1 MLLLHKEKPDSPM
14 EEEQTESAVEEKQT
28 ENAVRPE
35 LTFLSVAL
43 NIILVA
49 VPLLIGIVILIFGT
63 KAGNAEMIF
72 FGIFWLFGAFTFVLV
87 NPKVHGYLKRA
98 KIDILQIYGGTVT
111 AVIGI
116 GWTLLKYRE
125 MHSFEKMAEEF
136 GLWLILP
143 VLIIITGVF
152 QVLKGLIK

>member
-1 MLLLHKEKPDSPM
+1 MKRNHFLQKTM
-14 EEEQTESAVEEKQT
+14 EEKQT

-35 LTFLSVAL
+35 LAFLSVAL

-49 VPLLIGIVILIFGT
+49 VPLLIGIAILIFGA
-63 KAGNAEMIF
+63 KAGDEEMIF
-72 FGIFWLFGAFTFVLV
+72 FGIFWLFGAFTFVLLSPRV
-87 NPKVHGYLKRA
+87 RGYLKRA
-98 KIDILQIYGGTVT
+98 KVDVLQIYGGAVT

-116 GWTLLKYRE
+116 GWTSLKYRE

-143 VLIIITGVF
+143 ILMIATGAF
-152 QVLKGLIK
+152 QVLKGLKHR